1 MRDFQKD
8 KIYFSN
14 FIKETNQ
21 RVIKFEKLLAELQKS
36 NPEDDGLEMRGS
48 IILAGIYREKF
59 IALYSS
65 GEEINNEMKEVY
77 FKWLE
82 KAEIVSNDEYSYV
95 DLLWLVSIAIL
106 LDLQEEL
113 SERLSAMAKKLKMN
127 DGFIE
132 YLLNP
137 SAENLKNLS
146 FFMAKP
152 YSEWGKIVTAPDHK
166 KITLIKKYLTSK
178 WYRSHDEEGWYD
190 SHLSNEDIYSGYW
203 SFESGAMV
211 KVLGLD
217 DSELKDVPYYPY
229 DLVHDGNRK

>member
-217 DSELKDVPYYPY
+217 DSE
-229 DLVHDGNRK
+229 

>member
-190 SHLSNEDIYSGYW
+190 SHLFNEDIYSGYW

-229 DLVHDGNRK
+229 DLVHAGNRK

>member
-95 DLLWLVSIAIL
+95 DLLWLVSIAVL

-190 SHLSNEDIYSGYW
+190 SHLSNENIYSGYW

>member
-190 SHLSNEDIYSGYW
+190 SHLSNENIYSGYW

-229 DLVHDGNRK
+229 DLVHDDNRR

>member
-48 IILAGIYREKF
+48 IILAGRYREKF

-190 SHLSNEDIYSGYW
+190 SHLFNEDIYSGYW

-217 DSELKDVPYYPY
+217 DSE
-229 DLVHDGNRK
+229 

>member
-113 SERLSAMAKKLKMN
+113 SERLGAMAEKLKMN

-178 WYRSHDEEGWYD
+178 WYRSHEEEGWYD
-190 SHLSNEDIYSGYW
+190 SHLSNENIYSGYW
-203 SFESGAMV
+203 SFESGTMV

-217 DSELKDVPYYPY
+217 DSE
-229 DLVHDGNRK
+229 

>member
-1 MRDFQKD
+1 MHDLIKNKKYFFDIIEDNNKRIIKYNRKLEEILFRGLDDTGVKVGYITLDYLYKD
-8 KIYFSN
+8 S
-14 FIKETNQ
+14 
-21 RVIKFEKLLAELQKS
+21 
-36 NPEDDGLEMRGS
+36 
-48 IILAGIYREKF
+48 F
-59 IALYSS
+59 IAMYSAGHS
-65 GEEINNEMKEVY
+65 IDNEMKEFY

-190 SHLSNEDIYSGYW
+190 SHLFNEDIYSGYW

-229 DLVHDGNRK
+229 DLVHAGNRK

>member
-190 SHLSNEDIYSGYW
+190 SHLSNENIYSGYW

>member
-95 DLLWLVSIAIL
+95 DLLWLVSIAVL

-190 SHLSNEDIYSGYW
+190 SHLSNENIYSGYW
-203 SFESGAMV
+203 SFESGTMV

-217 DSELKDVPYYPY
+217 DSE
-229 DLVHDGNRK
+229 

>member
-1 MRDFQKD
+1 MCIRD
-8 KIYFSN
+8 
-14 FIKETNQ
+14 
-21 RVIKFEKLLAELQKS
+21 R
-36 NPEDDGLEMRGS
+36 
-48 IILAGIYREKF
+48 F
-59 IALYSS
+59 IAMYSAGHS
-65 GEEINNEMKEVY
+65 IDNEMKEVY

-178 WYRSHDEEGWYD
+178 WYRSHYEEGWYD

-217 DSELKDVPYYPY
+217 DSE
-229 DLVHDGNRK
+229 

>member
-95 DLLWLVSIAIL
+95 DLLWLVCITVL

-190 SHLSNEDIYSGYW
+190 SHLSNENIYSGYW
-203 SFESGAMV
+203 SFESGTMV

-217 DSELKDVPYYPY
+217 DSE
-229 DLVHDGNRK
+229 

>member
-137 SAENLKNLS
+137 NAENLKNLS

-178 WYRSHDEEGWYD
+178 WYRSHYEEGWYD

-229 DLVHDGNRK
+229 DLVHDDNRK

>member
-113 SERLSAMAKKLKMN
+113 SERLGAMAEKLKMN

-166 KITLIKKYLTSK
+166 KISLIKKY
-178 WYRSHDEEGWYD
+178 
-190 SHLSNEDIYSGYW
+190 
-203 SFESGAMV
+203 
-211 KVLGLD
+211 
-217 DSELKDVPYYPY
+217 
-229 DLVHDGNRK
+229 

>member
-113 SERLSAMAKKLKMN
+113 SERLGAMAEKLKMN

-190 SHLSNEDIYSGYW
+190 SHLSNENIYSGYW
-203 SFESGAMV
+203 SFESGTMV

-217 DSELKDVPYYPY
+217 DSE
-229 DLVHDGNRK
+229 

>member
-113 SERLSAMAKKLKMN
+113 SERLGAMAEKLKMN

-203 SFESGAMV
+203 SFESGTMV

-217 DSELKDVPYYPY
+217 DSE
-229 DLVHDGNRK
+229 

>member
-65 GEEINNEMKEVY
+65 GEEINNEMKDVY

-190 SHLSNEDIYSGYW
+190 SHLSNENIYSGYW
-203 SFESGAMV
+203 SFESGTMV

-217 DSELKDVPYYPY
+217 DSE
-229 DLVHDGNRK
+229 

>member
-137 SAENLKNLS
+137 NAENLKNLS

-190 SHLSNEDIYSGYW
+190 SHLSNENIYSGYW
-203 SFESGAMV
+203 SFESGTMV

-217 DSELKDVPYYPY
+217 DSE
-229 DLVHDGNRK
+229 

>member
-95 DLLWLVSIAIL
+95 DLLWLVCITVL

-190 SHLSNEDIYSGYW
+190 SHLFNEDIYSGYW

-229 DLVHDGNRK
+229 DLVHAGNQK

>member
-137 SAENLKNLS
+137 NAENLKNLS

-190 SHLSNEDIYSGYW
+190 SHLFNEDIYSGYW

>member
-95 DLLWLVSIAIL
+95 DLLWLVCITVL

-217 DSELKDVPYYPY
+217 DSE
-229 DLVHDGNRK
+229 

>member
-190 SHLSNEDIYSGYW
+190 SHLFNEDIYSGYW

-229 DLVHDGNRK
+229 DLVHAGNQK

>member
-95 DLLWLVSIAIL
+95 DLLWLVCITVL

-190 SHLSNEDIYSGYW
+190 SHLSNENIYSGYW

>member
-137 SAENLKNLS
+137 NAENLKNLS

-178 WYRSHDEEGWYD
+178 WYRSHYEEGWYD
-190 SHLSNEDIYSGYW
+190 SHLFNEDIYSGYW

-217 DSELKDVPYYPY
+217 DSE
-229 DLVHDGNRK
+229 

>member
-190 SHLSNEDIYSGYW
+190 SHLSNENIYSGYW

-217 DSELKDVPYYPY
+217 DSE
-229 DLVHDGNRK
+229 

>member
-190 SHLSNEDIYSGYW
+190 SHLSNENIYSGYW
-203 SFESGAMV
+203 SFESGTMV

-217 DSELKDVPYYPY
+217 DSE
-229 DLVHDGNRK
+229 

>member
-203 SFESGAMV
+203 SFESGTMV

-217 DSELKDVPYYPY
+217 DSE
-229 DLVHDGNRK
+229 

>member
-113 SERLSAMAKKLKMN
+113 SERLGAMAKKLKMN

-190 SHLSNEDIYSGYW
+190 SHLSNENIYSGYW
-203 SFESGAMV
+203 SFESGTMV

-217 DSELKDVPYYPY
+217 DSE
-229 DLVHDGNRK
+229 

>member
-95 DLLWLVSIAIL
+95 DLLWLVCITIL

-190 SHLSNEDIYSGYW
+190 SHLSNENIYSGYW
-203 SFESGAMV
+203 SFESGTMV

-217 DSELKDVPYYPY
+217 DSE
-229 DLVHDGNRK
+229 

>member
-113 SERLSAMAKKLKMN
+113 SERLGAMAEKLKMN

-217 DSELKDVPYYPY
+217 DSE
-229 DLVHDGNRK
+229 

>member
-1 MRDFQKD
+1 MRDLIKNKKYFFDIIEDNNKRIIKYNRKLEEILFRGLDDTGVKVGYITLDYLYKD
-8 KIYFSN
+8 S
-14 FIKETNQ
+14 
-21 RVIKFEKLLAELQKS
+21 
-36 NPEDDGLEMRGS
+36 
-48 IILAGIYREKF
+48 F
-59 IALYSS
+59 IAMYSAGHS
-65 GEEINNEMKEVY
+65 IDNEMEEFY

-113 SERLSAMAKKLKMN
+113 SERLGAMAEKLKMN

-190 SHLSNEDIYSGYW
+190 SHLSNENIYSGYW
-203 SFESGAMV
+203 SFESGTMV

-217 DSELKDVPYYPY
+217 DSE
-229 DLVHDGNRK
+229 

>member
-190 SHLSNEDIYSGYW
+190 SHLFNEDIYSGYW

>member
-95 DLLWLVSIAIL
+95 DLLWLVCITVL

-190 SHLSNEDIYSGYW
+190 SHLFNEDIYSGYW

-229 DLVHDGNRK
+229 DLVHDDNRR

>member
-82 KAEIVSNDEYSYV
+82 KAEIVSNDEYS
-95 DLLWLVSIAIL
+95 
-106 LDLQEEL
+106 
-113 SERLSAMAKKLKMN
+113 
-127 DGFIE
+127 
-132 YLLNP
+132 
-137 SAENLKNLS
+137 
-146 FFMAKP
+146 
-152 YSEWGKIVTAPDHK
+152 
-166 KITLIKKYLTSK
+166 
-178 WYRSHDEEGWYD
+178 
-190 SHLSNEDIYSGYW
+190 
-203 SFESGAMV
+203 
-211 KVLGLD
+211 
-217 DSELKDVPYYPY
+217 
-229 DLVHDGNRK
+229 